1 MDKTLPKLP
10 SFDIQKNDSIEDNS
24 SEYHAACQ
32 VLSEII
38 DETMKKIEL
47 TTLEQQTRK
56 FGIPIKQEEDGAH
69 DCMSVI
75 SNPSNV
81 QGKAQLNVSFA
92 SPLESCRLYT
102 PSPSLSMASTL
113 DIQSETDTCEIEQEI
128 LNPTNIKSD
137 TCDTHNQP
145 SIASQDNYS
154 HPATHIDFSTTELND
169 IALSNAKNRKL
180 RDAFEVESSLDQDNV
195 ISGQI
200 NRISTIPATAMFEE
214 KAEPSIQENNPSEGD
229 RGQNCEE
236 MINSETVETDNS
248 SKTNISY
255 ETMQIIRRDCQIHYP
270 TKQMLPKIEQD
281 MISSSCDLFGSID
294 NQQNTFS
301 ADINVTASVD
311 LSSSSPQVSAKLS
324 CHGNEME
331 NQKQSDNSDRVITLK
346 STEALPVPGLAEKGF
361 SVVNI
366 IEVEHIVH
374 RSSEQPTKF
383 APSSELFSQSVK
395 GTPVSLSRSCSDD
408 NADVV
413 ERISDNPRERNVSN
427 PPFSEPYKE
436 IVKLIV
442 DHPGTRC
449 SPETN
454 QMTVQDESLISPV
467 IEPQTVTFQ
476 EKDSYLDNEHT
487 NEASIIINVPE
498 GEDGHEGKSMQ
509 LVRSRHDCNEPL
521 PQVNIADNKSIN
533 QICKDEIQEEKTL
546 VINSL
551 HEKCH
556 ANREMD
562 SKDRN
567 ENNGTETTSNNTAQL
582 HENPVTN
589 ESELYVVET
598 SHGEE
603 VRKIDENYVEE
614 NHLIDGHIGFS
625 AKDSTDRTSSEWPLT
640 DGIKNVS
647 YQGQQRH
654 SNCYQAVN
662 PENQMTNEMC
672 VGPMQIKGK
681 ELQTVPVG
689 LSAVQ
694 ENFLEGI
701 NSDVLHLTSMPSSK
715 EDLLPQVTVT
725 LQSTEERPAKSI
737 PLKLDQSSTHEFK
750 CTETTSFTTKSQNLF
765 VADQYEENKH
775 CMLPEIQNSS
785 SNQAIEELQNAG
797 SIESSDDVVVP
808 QGFQNSPVLRFPA
821 NDDDFSDSG
830 ISNSSQIQGEAI
842 HENFMGDQQLN
853 EANISLQE
861 IPQSQQNSKH
871 PTDYAESVANQN
883 AAIGSTSASNTE
895 AEIEQLVNALV
906 GAICDE
912 QKTQLTEKEALE
924 KDDNTELSSPPK
936 KIRKVENDLL
946 ASTQNNEELEVER
959 HGLVGTDRLQYAEEE
974 THATD
979 ISNGGL
985 KKQNDMAFPSALTSK
1000 NCDAEHLPL
1009 KKRGV
1014 HSVWERNSVEGVTN
1028 CDVVSDRSSVDGF
1041 ITYEQEKIFPM
1052 PSQPQYV
1059 LYDRHT
1065 LSSDDEDPEFG
1076 QFTYFESVM
1085 ASQPRYSLYDQ
1096 ECLNTDRRATLNS
1109 NEVGHQLSLLRR
1121 PILSSNKGTPAAT
1134 DSVPE
1139 DQQVPAISPPKQ
1151 ISSDL
1156 SSENITM
1163 YPKIPGNQKSI

>member
-1 MDKTLPKLP
+1 
-10 SFDIQKNDSIEDNS
+10 
-24 SEYHAACQ
+24 
-32 VLSEII
+32 
-38 DETMKKIEL
+38 MKKIKL
-47 TTLEQQTRK
+47 TTSEQQTRK
-56 FGIPIKQEEDGAH
+56 FEETHRIKVCALLPIGQEDQGYI
-69 DCMSVI
+69 SVI

-102 PSPSLSMASTL
+102 PSPSVSMASTL
-113 DIQSETDTCEIEQEI
+113 DIQSETDMCESEQEI
-128 LNPTNIKSD
+128 LNLTASSTYIKSENKPFD
-137 TCDTHNQP
+137 TCDTHDQP

-154 HPATHIDFSTTELND
+154 NPAAHIDFSTTELND
-169 IALSNAKNRKL
+169 STLSSAKNWK
-180 RDAFEVESSLDQDNV
+180 RDTFEVESSSYQDNV
-195 ISGQI
+195 ISDPM
-200 NRISTIPATAMFEE
+200 NRISTIPAATMSGE
-214 KAEPSIQENNPSEGD
+214 KVEPNIQENNPSEED

-236 MINSETVETDNS
+236 MINSETVEKDNS

-361 SVVNI
+361 SVFNNT
-366 IEVEHIVH
+366 EVEHIVH

-383 APSSELFSQSVK
+383 PSSSELFSQSVE
-395 GTPVSLSRSCSDD
+395 GTPVSLSRSRSDD

-413 ERISDNPRERNVSN
+413 ERISDNAWERNVSN
-427 PPFSEPYKE
+427 PSFTEPYKE
-436 IVKLIV
+436 IVKLIF
-442 DHPGTRC
+442 DHPDTRC
-449 SPETN
+449 SPNIN
-454 QMTVQDESLISPV
+454 QMTVQDESIMSPV
-467 IEPQTVTFQ
+467 VKPETVTFQ

-487 NEASIIINVPE
+487 NEASININVPE
-498 GEDGHEGKSMQ
+498 GEEGREGESRQ
-509 LVRSRHDCNEPL
+509 LVYNRHDCDEAL
-521 PQVNIADNKSIN
+521 SQLHVADNKGIN
-533 QICKDEIQEEKTL
+533 QICEVEIPEEKTL
-546 VINSL
+546 LVNSL

-556 ANREMD
+556 ANREMA
-562 SKDRN
+562 SKDGN
-567 ENNGTETTSNNTAQL
+567 ENIGSETTVNNTAQL

-589 ESELYVVET
+589 ESELYVAET
-598 SHGEE
+598 SPGEE
-603 VRKIDENYVEE
+603 IRKIDENYAEE

-625 AKDSTDRTSSEWPLT
+625 AKDSTNRTSSEWPLT
-640 DGIKNVS
+640 DGIMNVS

-654 SNCYQAVN
+654 SDCYQAVN
-662 PENQMTNEMC
+662 PEKQMTNEMR

-701 NSDVLHLTSMPSSK
+701 NADVLHLTSMPSSK
-715 EDLLPQVTVT
+715 EDSLPQVTAT

-750 CTETTSFTTKSQNLF
+750 CTETTSFATKSQNLF
-765 VADQYEENKH
+765 VVDQYEESKH

-785 SNQAIEELQNAG
+785 SNQTIEELQVNAG
-797 SIESSDDVVVP
+797 SIELSDEVVVP
-808 QGFQNSPVLRFPA
+808 QGFQNSPILHSPA

-830 ISNSSQIQGEAI
+830 ISNSSQIRGEAI
-842 HENFMGDQQLN
+842 QCNFIGNQELN

-861 IPQSQQNSKH
+861 IPQSRQNSKH
-871 PTDYAESVANQN
+871 SAGYAEREANQDF
-883 AAIGSTSASNTE
+883 AIVSTSANGTE
-895 AEIEQLVNALV
+895 AQIEQLVHALV
-906 GAICDE
+906 GAICDD
-912 QKTQLTEKEALE
+912 QKTQLTGKEALE
-924 KDDNTELSSPPK
+924 KDDSTDLSSPPK
-936 KIRKVENDLL
+936 KMRKVENELL
-946 ASTQNNEELEVER
+946 ASTQNNE
-959 HGLVGTDRLQYAEEE
+959 
-974 THATD
+974 D
-979 ISNGGL
+979 ISDGGL
-985 KKQNDMAFPSALTSK
+985 KEQNDMAFTPSLTAR
-1000 NCDAEHLPL
+1000 NCEAEYLPL
-1009 KKRGV
+1009 KKRSM
-1014 HSVWERNSVEGVTN
+1014 HSVWERDTIKGVTN
-1028 CDVVSDRSSVDGF
+1028 CDVVSDRSSIDGF

-1059 LYDRHT
+1059 LYDRHN

-1076 QFTYFESVM
+1076 QLTYFESIM
-1085 ASQPRYSLYDQ
+1085 ASQPRYSLFDP
-1096 ECLNTDRRATLNS
+1096 ECPNMDRRATLNS
-1109 NEVGHQLSLLRR
+1109 SEVGHQLSLLRR
-1121 PILSSNKGTPAAT
+1121 PMSSSNKGTPAAT
-1134 DSVPE
+1134 DSASD

-1151 ISSDL
+1151 IPSDH

-1163 YPKIPGNQKSI
+1163 YPKIPGNLKSI